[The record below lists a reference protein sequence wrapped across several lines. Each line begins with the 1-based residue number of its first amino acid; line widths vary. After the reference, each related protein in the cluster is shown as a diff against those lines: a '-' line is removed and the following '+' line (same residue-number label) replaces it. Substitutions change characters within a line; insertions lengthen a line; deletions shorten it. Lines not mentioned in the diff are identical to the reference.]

1 VKAKK
6 SKAKHEWKR
15 LEKRALRLVSKDLQA
30 NYSAG
35 GPRCKLSGYQVDAY
49 GIFGKVAIVFEC
61 KTTAAD
67 RRININKAVD
77 QLAGRRPAICRA
89 LQERHGRQL
98 KYFRFVII
106 VGNAS
111 EIIPYTQRSRK
122 PKDIY
127 VWSPKYF
134 DAIEGLAKG
143 IKGKAVAYILKE
155 LHVRNLRA
163 CLPQSIR
170 HCIVPAIRV
179 STRSNG
185 DGTMY
190 LFFATAQ
197 SLLDLCYVARVES
210 DHPMAY
216 QRLLNRAKNRR
227 VYQRRRHIQEQ
238 CCIEYPFVCA
248 LSEKDRIRAWEYEGV
263 IRAINNSIRPGEFVD
278 HRRTT

>member
-1 VKAKK
+1 MKRTRGLNPFDKKNPRHQIRKTDRGGLSSQRIQPDHLGAESEIRVKAIK
-6 SKAKHEWKR
+6 SKTKHEWKK

-49 GIFGKVAIVFEC
+49 GIFGRVAIVFEC

-111 EIIPYTQRSRK
+111 EIVPYTQRSRK

-127 VWSPKYF
+127 VWRPK
-134 DAIEGLAKG
+134 
-143 IKGKAVAYILKE
+143 IL
-155 LHVRNLRA
+155 
-163 CLPQSIR
+163 
-170 HCIVPAIRV
+170 
-179 STRSNG
+179 
-185 DGTMY
+185 
-190 LFFATAQ
+190 
-197 SLLDLCYVARVES
+197 
-210 DHPMAY
+210 
-216 QRLLNRAKNRR
+216 
-227 VYQRRRHIQEQ
+227 
-238 CCIEYPFVCA
+238 
-248 LSEKDRIRAWEYEGV
+248 
-263 IRAINNSIRPGEFVD
+263 
-278 HRRTT
+278 